1 MIGAQAPFIFKL
13 FIMKLS
19 IVLALVCALV
29 GLVANRLGLEEAAM
43 MILLSLAFTSRAI
56 YLFFAN
62 MEKG

>member
-1 MIGAQAPFIFKL
+1 
-13 FIMKLS
+13 MKLS